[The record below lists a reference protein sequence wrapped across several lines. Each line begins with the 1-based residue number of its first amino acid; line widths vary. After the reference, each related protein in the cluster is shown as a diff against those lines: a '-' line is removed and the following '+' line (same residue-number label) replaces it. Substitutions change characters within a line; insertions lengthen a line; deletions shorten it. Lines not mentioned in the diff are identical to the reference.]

1 MHQHTFTR
9 GYTLACIFAFADTF
23 HVDLAGL
30 PKFATVFTLS
40 DGTTL
45 LLDLEKGTVG
55 VSAGGGAVTFD
66 ASFTAEYVLAHVIAS

>member
-45 LLDLEKGTVG
+45 LLDLEKRAVDVFAVG
-55 VSAGGGAVTFD
+55 RPVPLD
-66 ASFTAEYVLAHVIAS
+66 ACFAR